1 MSMKINHELPLPEV
15 LKSQYPLSQE
25 LKEVK
30 KQRDEEIRR
39 IFTGESDKFIVLVGP
54 CSADNEDTV
63 CEYVRKLKTVADKVS
78 DKLMIIPRVYTNK
91 PRTTGDGYKGMLHQ
105 PDPDK
110 APDLLA
116 GIIAIRKMHMRVMQE
131 TGLSSADEMLY
142 PENRS
147 YLGRWTVR
155 EGAELSYSSYTN
167 RTFQRLFTDETL
179 LSDYRTR
186 LGIVGWGLF
195 AGADYASQDKRF
207 TASLGL
213 RADGNDYSPRM
224 ARLWHQLSPRAS
236 VGYRLGR
243 GWSLSGSAGLYYQ
256 LPPYTAL
263 GFKEADAWVNK
274 SLHYMRVGAFSAG
287 VGWRLRDRLIVSVE
301 GFYKLYGDI
310 PLSVADGI
318 PLSCKGNDYGV
329 VGNEELRSS
338 AEGRSYGVEA
348 MARWQIPGKVN
359 LVGSVTLF
367 RSEYRR
373 DSAAPYIVSA
383 WDSRFVVNLSGTYDL
398 PRSWSVGA
406 RLSAVGGT
414 PYTPYD
420 VGKSSLVEAWDAQ
433 GRPYYDYARYNDGR
447 LDAFA
452 QLDLRIDKTF
462 YFRHCMLGLY
472 IDLQN
477 VTGSKLRQ
485 PDVLMS
491 TGVVENPE
499 APAAE
504 QRYRMKYIRQES
516 GTLIPTLGITVEF

>member
-1 MSMKINHELPLPEV
+1 MIRAEHIFKSFDGRTV
-15 LKSQYPLSQE
+15 LDDISVEFETGKTNLIIGQSGSGKTVL
-25 LKEVK
+25 LKC
-30 KQRDEEIRR
+30 
-39 IFTGESDKFIVLVGP
+39 LVG
-54 CSADNEDTV
+54 
-63 CEYVRKLKTVADKVS
+63 
-78 DKLMIIPRVYTNK
+78 
-91 PRTTGDGYKGMLHQ
+91 LHAV
-105 PDPDK
+105 DSGEIFYD
-110 APDLLA
+110 D
-116 GIIAIRKMHMRVMQE
+116 IR
-131 TGLSSADEMLY
+131 
-142 PENRS
+142 
-147 YLGRWTVR
+147 
-155 EGAELSYSSYTN
+155 
-167 RTFQRLFTDETL
+167 
-179 LSDYRTR
+179 
-186 LGIVGWGLF
+186 
-195 AGADYASQDKRF
+195 
-207 TASLGL
+207 
-213 RADGNDYSPRM
+213 
-224 ARLWHQLSPRAS
+224 
-236 VGYRLGR
+236 
-243 GWSLSGSAGLYYQ
+243 
-256 LPPYTAL
+256 YTAL

-287 VGWRLRDRLIVSVE
+287 AGWRLRDRLIVSVE

-406 RLSAVGGT
+406 RLSAVGGM

-420 VGKSSLVEAWDAQ
+420 VEKSSLVEAWNVQ
-433 GRPYYDYARYNDGR
+433 GRPYYDYTRYNDGR